1 MKNFTIRAI
10 FTLLLLAMSTLVSV
24 QCQSLSRREIRE
36 LRKTED
42 PDKIDLLRSVMGN
55 SFLMPIRNDSTIQ
68 VPIIVKVREP
78 YPIEVEKVIY
88 RDTCF
93 NMPTKTNRELRT
105 ERKTTRIDASKEV
118 KLATIEKDKQI
129 GLLRYRVDSIST
141 LLIKKRRLAIT
152 EGKVSR
158 DTVKTLSRVREIQS
172 RNKLKE
178 VRLENRSSLRWYHIP
193 LFFCVFAMGL
203 IIFWILGKA
212 NFKI

>member
-1 MKNFTIRAI
+1 
-10 FTLLLLAMSTLVSV
+10 
-24 QCQSLSRREIRE
+24 
-36 LRKTED
+36 
-42 PDKIDLLRSVMGN
+42 
-55 SFLMPIRNDSTIQ
+55 
-68 VPIIVKVREP
+68 
-78 YPIEVEKVIY
+78 
-88 RDTCF
+88 
-93 NMPTKTNRELRT
+93 MPTKTNRELRT

-193 LFFCVFAMGL
+193 LFFCVYAMVL